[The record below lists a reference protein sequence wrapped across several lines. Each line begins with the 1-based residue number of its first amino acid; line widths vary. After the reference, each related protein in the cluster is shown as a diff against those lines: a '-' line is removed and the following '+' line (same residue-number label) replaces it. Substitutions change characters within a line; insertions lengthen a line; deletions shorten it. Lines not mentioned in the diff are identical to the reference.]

1 MIENSLKKQ
10 NKGLIKLSAIIG
22 YLFLITQLIN
32 NLFFHSTHISTI
44 RFPAESNYGN
54 QLIPFQIICCFIV
67 VAVKQ
72 SYKIKIERI
81 SWIIWLLCLINSVL
95 LFSSDHQYYSLDFL
109 ILQLILFISTLVSDL
124 KLNKKSN

>member
-1 MIENSLKKQ
+1 MIDNSLQKQ

-22 YLFLITQLIN
+22 YLFLITQLTN
-32 NLFFHSTHISTI
+32 NLFFHSTHISAI

-54 QLIPFQIICCFIV
+54 QLIPFQIICCFM
-67 VAVKQ
+67 VAAINH

-109 ILQLILFISTLVSDL
+109 ILQLILFISNLVNDF
-124 KLNKKSN
+124 KKIKKSK